1 MKRDKFNIVIY
12 RGETYSTLVSLK
24 DNNGAAISLQG
35 ATVTAQC
42 RAKET
47 NTAVFSFVCSVN
59 APASGGEF
67 LLSVPAG
74 TSAPLTPQKGLIYDV
89 KIAWAGGDTKYWL
102 GGDCEIRDTVTA

>member
-24 DNNGAAISLQG
+24 DNNGAAITLQN
-35 ATVTAQC
+35 ATITAQC
-42 RAKET
+42 RNKAT
-47 NTAVFSFVCSVN
+47 NAAVFSFVCTIQ

-74 TSAPLTPQKGLIYDV
+74 TSAPLTPEKGLIYDV
-89 KIAWAGGDTKYWL
+89 KISWAGGDTKYWL
-102 GGDCEIRDTVTA
+102 GGDCEIRDTVTS